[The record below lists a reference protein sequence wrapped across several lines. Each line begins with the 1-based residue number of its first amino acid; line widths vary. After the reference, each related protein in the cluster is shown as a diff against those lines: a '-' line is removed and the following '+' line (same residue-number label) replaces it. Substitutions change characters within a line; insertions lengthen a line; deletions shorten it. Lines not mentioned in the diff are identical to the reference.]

1 MNLLI
6 LLDFDGVL
14 FNSAYEAYKV
24 CEHTAKSNKNF
35 RQGIGFDEFM
45 EFRHFVT
52 DAWQFNRLYSK
63 KKYLKNFSDLADI
76 EGDEKDLAFAREFFL
91 AREDLM
97 QDKDWEKLFSP
108 YPFFYQIKKLIS
120 LYPDLF
126 RILSTRDEMSIKRAL
141 DFYDIPEISIFG
153 QSALNH
159 YGSKLGIAQEK
170 DLIADDIFTVYV
182 DDMNYHL
189 EPFQGYVDLCI
200 HADWGYDSSHTE
212 SYSETQAFN
221 TINSLVTLFKGKKN
235 Y

>member
-24 CEHTAKSNKNF
+24 CEHTAKSNKNL
-35 RQGIGFDEFM
+35 RQGVGFDEFM

-63 KKYLKNFSDLADI
+63 KKSLKFFSDLSNIERDESDI
-76 EGDEKDLAFAREFFL
+76 TFAKEFFSARE
-91 AREDLM
+91 ELM
-97 QDKDWEKLFSP
+97 QDKDWAKLFSP
-108 YPFFYQIKKLIS
+108 YPFFYQIKKLIT

-126 RILSTRDEMSIKRAL
+126 QILSTRDEPSIKRAL
-141 DFYDIPEISIFG
+141 DFFDTPEISIFG
-153 QSALNH
+153 QSALNL
-159 YGSKLGIAQEK
+159 YGSKLGISQEK
-170 DLIADDIFTVYV
+170 FLIAENIFTVYV

-189 EPFQGYVDLCI
+189 EPFQGYVDLVI
-200 HADWGYDSSHTE
+200 HAAWGYDSSHAE
-212 SYSETQAFN
+212 SYTGTQAYN